1 MEIPQIK
8 LQKDEKPVVET
19 TEHVINVHTALLNAL
34 VEVLMEKGIITE
46 DELVMKAATSGSKP
60 IHHEEEK

>member
-19 TEHVINVHTALLNAL
+19 TEHVVNVHTALLNAL
-34 VEVLMEKGIITE
+34 VEILMEKNIITE
-46 DELVMKAATSGSKP
+46 DELVLKAIKVGSKP
-60 IHHEEEK
+60 LHEEE